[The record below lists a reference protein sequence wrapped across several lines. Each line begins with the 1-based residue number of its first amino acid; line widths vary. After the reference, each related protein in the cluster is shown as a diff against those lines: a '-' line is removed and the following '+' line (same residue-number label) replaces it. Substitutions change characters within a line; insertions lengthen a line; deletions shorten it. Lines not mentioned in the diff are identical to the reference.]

1 MKIMNNGERRII
13 TTFEEL
19 MKSVRRQWSLDILES
34 VQSAGREEELM
45 ECFNEAFSDYEDS
58 LSEVEDYLTYGMC
71 HISSLGRTRE
81 L

>member
-45 ECFNEAFSDYEDS
+45 ECLDKAFSDYEDS
-58 LSEVEDYLTYGMC
+58 LMEVEDYLTYGMC
-71 HISSLGRTRE
+71 HNSTWADLLE
-81 L
+81 